1 MSLDVNYIEYENVLL
16 VNTPIL
22 FATHVSL
29 CETAFGWLEKGY
41 SAMKIR
47 WWVHAVIEARK
58 R

>member
-1 MSLDVNYIEYENVLL
+1 MNTIKTFL
-16 VNTPIL
+16 VNNTNKTPVL
-22 FATHVSL
+22 FMNHVTL
-29 CETAFGWLEKGY
+29 YQTAFERFEKGY